1 MHDKVLVAKL
11 DDGYTFIITTD
22 DTGCRLSVEPAHRHN
37 GTQSFD
43 GRFPRFY
50 SSPRY
55 AKSALTKFLG
65 EAVSWEESNSTQ

>member
-1 MHDKVLVAKL
+1 MTSKVLVAKL
-11 DDGYTFIITTD
+11 DDRYTFIITTD
-22 DTGCRLSVEPAHRHN
+22 DKGCRLSVEPAYRHN

-50 SSPRY
+50 TSPRY

-65 EAVSWEESNSTQ
+65 EAVIWQESVSS